1 MRAEFI
7 DSLHHVDAD
16 SWNRCLA
23 SDYPFLQH
31 LFLVGLEDTL
41 CTTRASGWQPH
52 HCLIWD
58 QDQLVA
64 AAPTYFKS
72 HSYGEYVFDWAFADA
87 WQRSGLQYYPK
98 LLTAAPFTPCSGP
111 RLLVRP
117 DVESPA
123 DIRERL
129 VDALCEEARTRASS
143 WHVLFHNEPDMT
155 RTNQNT
161 LHWRQTCQ
169 FHWFNRNFA
178 DFDDFLATFSSR
190 KRKSV
195 KKERAKVAAQ
205 GITMVTYEGDTLTRD
220 ICQQFHHFYQMTYA
234 KRSGHG
240 GYLTAAF
247 FTDLLPKMRESV
259 VLVMAMLEGHAVA
272 GALYLKYQTTLYG
285 RYWGALAEFDALHFE
300 ACYYQGIDYCI
311 QHGLQVFNPGAQGEH
326 KIQRGFEP
334 TLTQSHHFIC
344 DERFSSA
351 VANFCEDERR
361 QVVGYQKAASELLP
375 FRSEP

>member
-98 LLTAAPFTPCSGP
+98 LLTAVPFTPCSGP

-117 DVESPA
+117 DVASPA

-129 VDALCEEARTRASS
+129 VDGNLLERTFDIR
-143 WHVLFHNEPDMT
+143 FDMPV
-155 RTNQNT
+155 
-161 LHWRQTCQ
+161 
-169 FHWFNRNFA
+169 
-178 DFDDFLATFSSR
+178 
-190 KRKSV
+190 V
-195 KKERAKVAAQ
+195 K
-205 GITMVTYEGDTLTRD
+205 GL
-220 ICQQFHHFYQMTYA
+220 
-234 KRSGHG
+234 
-240 GYLTAAF
+240 
-247 FTDLLPKMRESV
+247 
-259 VLVMAMLEGHAVA
+259 
-272 GALYLKYQTTLYG
+272 
-285 RYWGALAEFDALHFE
+285 ALAVNYVKESAPEVKELFYVAE
-300 ACYYQGIDYCI
+300 TSAPCSE
-311 QHGLQVFNPGAQGEH
+311 V
-326 KIQRGFEP
+326 
-334 TLTQSHHFIC
+334 IC
-344 DERFSSA
+344 HL
-351 VANFCEDERR
+351 
-361 QVVGYQKAASELLP
+361 Y
-375 FRSEP
+375 